1 MQVWQRAAYR
11 CQLISKL
18 LVQCFEPTGQ
28 ADPRLTITVQRHD
41 AIVNVHH
48 VGTFHE
54 GVSEVF
60 VGRIE
65 RVVDLE
71 SPGRLA
77 ESSVHTDVPVQNATS
92 QDRYAD
98 GAQKKAA

>member
-11 CQLISKL
+11 RQLISEL
-18 LVQCFEPTGQ
+18 LIQCFEPIGQ
-28 ADPRLTITVQRHD
+28 ADPRLAIAVQRHD

-71 SPGRLA
+71 SPGQQIPHSLLRGKRSEEHTSELQSWPSRMP
-77 ESSVHTDVPVQNATS
+77 SSA
-92 QDRYAD
+92 
-98 GAQKKAA
+98 